1 MWQYDEI
8 YVHEVLRGFAGE
20 EQGVQRDDVILA
32 IDGTVRS
39 ADPGGQFNLY
49 LGRGARLA
57 GRQTCGSVP
66 STCGSVPSTCGSFA

>member
-1 MWQYDEI
+1 MARTCCRLRLCSVWQYDEI

-39 ADPGGQFNLY
+39 ADPGG
-49 LGRGARLA
+49 
-57 GRQTCGSVP
+57 
-66 STCGSVPSTCGSFA
+66 